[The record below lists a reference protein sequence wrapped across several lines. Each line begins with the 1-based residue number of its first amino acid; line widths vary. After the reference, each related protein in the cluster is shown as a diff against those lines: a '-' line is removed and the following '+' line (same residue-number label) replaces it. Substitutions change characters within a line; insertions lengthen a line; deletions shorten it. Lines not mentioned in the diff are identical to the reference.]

1 VSKTKIHKSQNSVW
15 KFVIVVGI
23 LQMMQPLT
31 VDPYLASG
39 PQISSDLNVDSALIQ
54 LSLSA
59 LTIGF
64 ALGQFIAG
72 PISDS
77 IGRRRPLLASG
88 ILYVAVT
95 LMNIFAWNI
104 EVFMTTRF
112 LQGLAGSAVAV
123 IGNAIIRDR
132 YSGQELML
140 VFGKLFLIQG
150 AAWFIGPFFGSQ
162 ILAVT
167 NWRGISGII
176 SIFAVAGVMMA
187 FKFLGE
193 TLAHEDRREDIFK
206 GMGARFIHVFSDR
219 IYVGLMLVSMTS
231 AIAVWTFLSCAPF
244 VYGEQFGLEP
254 MQFGL
259 FMTAHSFSG
268 YVGAQLVSYL
278 ARKYQAKWLLT
289 AAFAGLIIFGFAVYF
304 AAWASA
310 PLALVA
316 ILICGFFLAF
326 GMTLPTIGA
335 LSLAGHGEEAGTAAS
350 VLAVVTSASTALAGP
365 VFTSLDKSNFVA
377 AATMA
382 TTVAI
387 TGLIFMLTVVRPK
400 SAPNLT

>member
-1 VSKTKIHKSQNSVW
+1 MW

-39 PQISSDLNVDSALIQ
+39 PQIAIDLAVDPALIQ

-64 ALGQFIAG
+64 ALGQLIAG
-72 PISDS
+72 PISDA
-77 IGRRRPLLASG
+77 IGRRKPLLIAG
-88 ILYVAVT
+88 VAYILFSLLNV
-95 LMNIFAWNI
+95 FAWNV
-104 EVFMTTRF
+104 ELFMATRMM
-112 LQGLAGSAVAV
+112 QGLTGSAVAV

-132 YSGQELML
+132 YEGQQLML

-167 NWRGISGII
+167 NWRGISVII
-176 SIFAVAGVMMA
+176 GLFGLAGVAMA
-187 FKFLGE
+187 FKYLGE
-193 TLAHEDRREDIFK
+193 TLAHEDRRDEIFK
-206 GMGARFIHVFSDR
+206 GMASRFAHVLHDR
-219 IYVGLMLVSMTS
+219 IYVGLILVSITTAVS
-231 AIAVWTFLSCAPF
+231 VWTFLSCAPF
-244 VYGEQFGLEP
+244 VYGNQFGLEP

-259 FMTAHSFSG
+259 LMTAHSFSG

-278 ARKYQAKWLLT
+278 ARFFQAKWLLT
-289 AAFAGLIIFGFAVYF
+289 VALGASIAFGLAIYFAVDSG
-304 AAWASA
+304 AN
-310 PLALVA
+310 LTVVAL
-316 ILICGFFLAF
+316 LICGFFLAF

-335 LSLAGHGEEAGTAAS
+335 LSLASHGAEAGTAAS
-350 VLAVVTSASTALAGP
+350 VLAVATSTSVALAGP
-365 VFTSLDKSNFVA
+365 LFTALDKSTFSA
-377 AATMA
+377 AALSA
-382 TTVAI
+382 SITVTI
-387 TGLIFMLTVVRPK
+387 GLVLMLTVVRPK

>member
-1 VSKTKIHKSQNSVW
+1 
-15 KFVIVVGI
+15 
-23 LQMMQPLT
+23 
-31 VDPYLASG
+31 
-39 PQISSDLNVDSALIQ
+39 
-54 LSLSA
+54 
-59 LTIGF
+59 
-64 ALGQFIAG
+64 
-72 PISDS
+72 
-77 IGRRRPLLASG
+77 
-88 ILYVAVT
+88 
-95 LMNIFAWNI
+95 MNIFAWNI

-176 SIFAVAGVMMA
+176 SIFAVAGVLMA

-206 GMGARFIHVFSDR
+206 GIGARFLHVFSDR

-289 AAFAGLIIFGFAVYF
+289 AAFAGLIVFGFAVYF
-304 AAWASA
+304 ASLASA

-350 VLAVVTSASTALAGP
+350 VLAVVTSASTAFAGP

-387 TGLIFMLTVVRPK
+387 IGLIFMLTVVRPK

>member
-1 VSKTKIHKSQNSVW
+1 
-15 KFVIVVGI
+15 
-23 LQMMQPLT
+23 
-31 VDPYLASG
+31 
-39 PQISSDLNVDSALIQ
+39 
-54 LSLSA
+54 
-59 LTIGF
+59 
-64 ALGQFIAG
+64 
-72 PISDS
+72 
-77 IGRRRPLLASG
+77 
-88 ILYVAVT
+88 
-95 LMNIFAWNI
+95 
-104 EVFMTTRF
+104 
-112 LQGLAGSAVAV
+112 
-123 IGNAIIRDR
+123 
-132 YSGQELML
+132 
-140 VFGKLFLIQG
+140 
-150 AAWFIGPFFGSQ
+150 
-162 ILAVT
+162 
-167 NWRGISGII
+167 
-176 SIFAVAGVMMA
+176 
-187 FKFLGE
+187 
-193 TLAHEDRREDIFK
+193 
-206 GMGARFIHVFSDR
+206 
-219 IYVGLMLVSMTS
+219 MTS

-289 AAFAGLIIFGFAVYF
+289 AAFVGLIVFGFAVYF
-304 AAWASA
+304 AALASA

-350 VLAVVTSASTALAGP
+350 VLAVVTSASTAFAGP

-387 TGLIFMLTVVRPK
+387 IGLIFMLTVVRPK

>member
-1 VSKTKIHKSQNSVW
+1 M
-15 KFVIVVGI
+15 IVVGI

-104 EVFMTTRF
+104 EIFMATRF
-112 LQGLAGSAVAV
+112 LQGVAGSAVSV

-132 YSGQELML
+132 YEGQKLML

-162 ILAVT
+162 ILAIT
-167 NWRGISGII
+167 DWRGISVII
-176 SIFAVAGVMMA
+176 AIFAVAGVLMA

-206 GMGARFIHVFSDR
+206 GMGARFLHVFRDR
-219 IYVGLMLVSMTS
+219 IYVGLMLVSMS
-231 AIAVWTFLSCAPF
+231 AAIAVWTFLSCAPF
-244 VYGEQFGLEP
+244 VYGKQFGLEP
-254 MQFGL
+254 MEFGL
-259 FMTAHSFSG
+259 LMTAHSFSG
-268 YVGAQLVSYL
+268 YIGAQLVSYL

-289 AAFAGLIIFGFAVYF
+289 AAFAALIVFGFAVYF
-304 AAWASA
+304 AASASAAA
-310 PLALVA
+310 PLALVST
-316 ILICGFFLAF
+316 LICFFFLCF
-326 GMTLPTIGA
+326 GMCLPTIGA

-350 VLAVVTSASTALAGP
+350 VLAVVTSASTAIAGP
-365 VFTSLDKSNFVA
+365 LYTSLDKSNFVSA
-377 AATMA
+377 ASLA

-387 TGLIFMLTVVRPK
+387 VGLIFMLTVVRPK